1 MSAAAVQVPVQE
13 TKPLAVVA
21 TPQAPAEVSEPGFTD
36 QHPFTVV
43 AIFIAISL
51 VLAGTF
57 VAWLAMW
64 MYSVRYS
71 GVMSVK
77 F

>member
-13 TKPLAVVA
+13 TKPLTVVA
-21 TPQAPAEVSEPGFTD
+21 AQAPVEASEPGFTD

-43 AIFIAISL
+43 AIFIAISMA
-51 VLAGTF
+51 VAGTF
-57 VAWLAMW
+57 VGWLAMW
-64 MYSVRYS
+64 MYSIRYS

>member
-13 TKPLAVVA
+13 IRPVAVVA
-21 TPQAPAEVSEPGFTD
+21 AQAPAEISEPGFTD
-36 QHPFTVV
+36 EHPFTVV